1 MIASADGNGP
11 VPNGRGDIADADAG
25 SSQSDCSLSRALQR
39 WRALG
44 ATHFPGKIIADLAF
58 VVAPGCLAD
67 AVMLQGETTPD
78 STWRLN

>member
-1 MIASADGNGP
+1 
-11 VPNGRGDIADADAG
+11 
-25 SSQSDCSLSRALQR
+25 
-39 WRALG
+39 
-44 ATHFPGKIIADLAF
+44 